1 MAIPSLLKAI
11 TPSASAVASQTQRR
25 RLRPAT
31 FTLTANMHCPN
42 SKGEKFIS
50 DSSMRVLTRR
60 EALLLSATAG
70 VSMVAGQPALA
81 SDSIKT
87 AAHQEPGN
95 VSTPRSAIAK
105 TQYGK
110 VRGFLDGSVLTFK
123 GVPYG
128 ATAAGENR
136 WLPAKPPTPWTDEYP
151 ALVYGANCPQNLHTW
166 TGI

>member
-1 MAIPSLLKAI
+1 MSE
-11 TPSASAVASQTQRR
+11 
-25 RLRPAT
+25 
-31 FTLTANMHCPN
+31 F
-42 SKGEKFIS
+42 SKR
-50 DSSMRVLTRR
+50 MLTRR

-70 VSMVAGQPALA
+70 MGVVAGQPALA

-110 VRGFLDGSVLTFK
+110 VRGFVDGGVITFK

-128 ATAAGENR
+128 ADYGRGESLAPSQAAHAVDGR
-136 WLPAKPPTPWTDEYP
+136 VSSPGVRSKLPAKSAYMDRHR
-151 ALVYGANCPQNLHTW
+151 ADFSL
-166 TGI
+166 